1 MATSVG
7 SATPIV
13 ACAYVTRSIYSWMA
27 LGDIA
32 GMIIG
37 LGVIMAEY
45 LSKEQDQMVIRLRL
59 IVVVGQ
65 ILAGFISG
73 VVMARR
79 TPRAH
84 LPTLK
89 DIISSL
95 SAVTISLFAIL
106 VTSRFVINGLE
117 VARTLSSR
125 LSVST
130 TILITHLAMP
140 SALGFLLTQRLQI
153 RADR

>member
-1 MATSVG
+1 MVT
-7 SATPIV
+7 
-13 ACAYVTRSIYSWMA
+13 CAYVTRSIDWWMG
-27 LGDIA
+27 LGAIA

-37 LGVIMAEY
+37 LGGIMAEY
-45 LSKEQDQMVIRLRL
+45 LSKEQDQIM
-59 IVVVGQ
+59 
-65 ILAGFISG
+65 AGFMSG

-84 LPTLK
+84 LPIHK

-95 SAVTISLFAIL
+95 SAVTLSLFAIL

-117 VARTLSSR
+117 AARTLSSR

-130 TILITHLAMP
+130 TILITLLAMP
-140 SALGFLLTQRLQI
+140 SALGLLLTQRLQI
-153 RADR
+153 RAD